1 MKIDRQSL
9 IPVAAIV
16 ILYLV
21 LAVLSARTLMPWC
34 DEAWFSGPAL
44 SLVTLGHMGT
54 PVLDST
60 AVWNSRDLT
69 LINRYTFW
77 IMPLYSFSQSF
88 WLRIFD
94 FSLLTVRFYSVM
106 WGLVALTAWWLV
118 IRKLSANT
126 AAAFLAVAL
135 MAVDFTFL
143 WSASVGRMDMMCE
156 ALGISGIAAFLYLR
170 EKSFPYA
177 VLVSHACVV
186 AAGLTHPMALGAC
199 AALVALTFFFD
210 RSRIRLSTIAVA
222 AVPYLAGAA
231 GWGAYIAQNPSIFW
245 IQFRGDATNRFISG
259 SLIQLLRSQTVER
272 YLYMFGLSPDTHGL
286 SHIKIVIL
294 AVYLLGFAGALVNS
308 RIRNNRGCRALF
320 LMWAAAAVIM
330 SLADKEIHP
339 FYLVHFLTPVIAIFA
354 IWLHSNW
361 TEGGISRWVLA
372 GVVGTL
378 VTVQFMVTGSRIA
391 QDPYRNNYRTT
402 TAFLK
407 EHTGSKDLVFG
418 SAELGFDLGF
428 FDGRLV
434 DDFRLGFLSGKK
446 ATYIV
451 LDQNRYQEWIPNL
464 KKSEPQAY
472 GYIMDMLSRDFEVVQ
487 QNSQYRVYARKIS

>member
-1 MKIDRQSL
+1 
-9 IPVAAIV
+9 
-16 ILYLV
+16 
-21 LAVLSARTLMPWC
+21 
-34 DEAWFSGPAL
+34 
-44 SLVTLGHMGT
+44 
-54 PVLDST
+54 
-60 AVWNSRDLT
+60 
-69 LINRYTFW
+69 
-77 IMPLYSFSQSF
+77 
-88 WLRIFD
+88 
-94 FSLLTVRFYSVM
+94 
-106 WGLVALTAWWLV
+106 
-118 IRKLSANT
+118 
-126 AAAFLAVAL
+126 

-170 EKSFPYA
+170 ERSLPYA

-210 RSRIRLSTIAVA
+210 RSRIRLSTVAMA

-259 SLIQLLRSQTVER
+259 SLVQLLRSQTVER
-272 YLYMFGLSPDTHGL
+272 YLYMFGLSPDTRGL

-294 AVYLLGFAGALVNS
+294 VIYALGFAGALLTP
-308 RIRNNRGCRALF
+308 RIRANRGYRALL
-320 LMWAAAAVIM
+320 LMWAAAVVIM

-339 FYLVHFLTPVIAIFA
+339 FYLIHFLTPVIAIFA

-361 TEGGISRWVLA
+361 IQGGVPRWVLA

-378 VTVQFMVTGSRIA
+378 VLVQFMVTGSRIG
-391 QDPYRNNYRTT
+391 QDPYRNNYQTT

-407 EHTGSKDLVFG
+407 QHTGSKDLIFG

-428 FDGRLV
+428 FNGRLV

-472 GYIMDMLSRDFEVVQ
+472 NYIMEMLARDFQLVQ
-487 QNSQYRVYARKIS
+487 QNGNYQVYVRRSS

>member
-1 MKIDRQSL
+1 MKIDRQLL
-9 IPVAAIV
+9 IPAVAIV
-16 ILYLV
+16 MLYLV

-34 DEAWFSGPAL
+34 DEAWFSGPAF
-44 SLVTLGHMGT
+44 SLVTQGHMGT

-69 LINRYTFW
+69 LINRYTYW

-88 WLRIFD
+88 WLRVFD

-106 WGLVALTAWWLV
+106 WGLVALTGWWLV
-118 IRKLSANT
+118 VRKLSGNA
-126 AAAFLAVAL
+126 AAAFLAAAL

-170 EKSFPYA
+170 ERRFPYA

-199 AALVALTFFFD
+199 AALVALTIYFD
-210 RSRIRLSTIAVA
+210 RSRIRLSTVAVA
-222 AVPYLAGAA
+222 AVPYIVGAA

-259 SLIQLLRSQTVER
+259 SLIQLVRSQTVER
-272 YLYMFGLSPDTHGL
+272 YLYLFGLSPDTRGL

-294 AVYLLGFAGALVNS
+294 AIYVLGFAGALLSV
-308 RIRNNRGCRALF
+308 RIRANRGNRALF

-339 FYLVHFLTPVIAIFA
+339 FYLLHFLNPVIAILA

-361 TEGGISRWVLA
+361 SGGGVPRWVL
-372 GVVGTL
+372 VGIVGAL
-378 VTVQFMVTGSRIA
+378 AAVQLMVTGSRIK

-407 EHTGSKDLVFG
+407 EHTGSKDLIFG

-434 DDFRLGFLSGKK
+434 DDFRLGFLSGRR
-446 ATYIV
+446 ATFIV

-472 GYIMDMLSRDFEVVQ
+472 SYIMQMLARDFQLVQ
-487 QNSQYRVYARKIS
+487 QNSNYQIYARRSS